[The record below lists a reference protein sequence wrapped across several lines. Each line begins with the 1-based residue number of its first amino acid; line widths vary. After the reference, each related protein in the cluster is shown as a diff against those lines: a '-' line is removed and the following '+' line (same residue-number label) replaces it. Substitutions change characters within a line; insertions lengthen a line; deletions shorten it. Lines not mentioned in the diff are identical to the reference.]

1 MNAMTSKPLP
11 APAAPAETASVAF
24 TPARQCEPKTG
35 GSYTRIPATGALVK
49 NEPPVPQPKQE

>member
-1 MNAMTSKPLP
+1 MNAMTSKPLAAAPVEP
-11 APAAPAETASVAF
+11 APAAF

-49 NEPPVPQPKQE
+49 NDTPVPQPKQE